1 MPDGD
6 KFREYNL
13 HPRGGSPQHGSGSIE
28 FHLFAPLASGL
39 SKLSPSHPL
48 ERERE
53 GERERCLDP
62 LDPRPHA
69 PLLAAARAPP
79 PPADLHDTS
88 RSVERGTWSARKG
101 PARGTGSRSKR
112 EKNKLEILP
121 QFFFL
126 PFLFPPSAPHPAP
139 FFDLFSTSSPL
150 SRPLVRRPPQTQTP
164 QQVIQP
170 INGDPFIGMLETP
183 VTSSPLVA
191 SYLSSL
197 PAYRTGVSPLLRGV
211 EIGLA
216 HGLLVTGPFIKLGP
230 LRDAANGVAEKAG
243 CASGAGLVLIL
254 TACLAMYGAST
265 FQNEGA
271 EALGVKTLSGRA
283 VARDP
288 LQSGAGWSAFTAGWL
303 VGGLSGVAWA
313 YVLTQVL
320 PYYS

>member
-1 MPDGD
+1 METSSANIICTRAEARRSMEAGRSNST
-6 KFREYNL
+6 FL
-13 HPRGGSPQHGSGSIE
+13 
-28 FHLFAPLASGL
+28 LLWPLASPNSL
-39 SKLSPSHPL
+39 PL
-48 ERERE
+48 TLWRERERE
-53 GERERCLDP
+53 RERDVSTLSTLAPTPRSSPPPGLLRPPRTCRTRRALSKGERG
-62 LDPRPHA
+62 
-69 PLLAAARAPP
+69 ARARGPRGGRG
-79 PPADLHDTS
+79 AGASERRTS
-88 RSVERGTWSARKG
+88 
-101 PARGTGSRSKR
+101 SKFFHGF
-112 EKNKLEILP
+112 
-121 QFFFL
+121 FFFL
-126 PFLFPPSAPHPAP
+126 FFFLHQLLTLPP